1 MQHQEA
7 VNMLS
12 VPGQF
17 ESGRQLWADLGCGT
31 GTFTLALAH
40 HLSPGSKIV
49 AVDKKKKVLREIP
62 AKFKQV
68 QIEKKVANF
77 KKNSF
82 QFKNMDG
89 ILLANSLHYVRK
101 KEAFIIKLK
110 EALKPYGVLIIVE
123 YDTNIFNPWVPF
135 PISFERLEKT
145 FKKAG
150 FTSIEKIGEM
160 PSRYN
165 RSNLYS
171 AIIQ

>member
-1 MQHQEA
+1 MKHSEA
-7 VNMLS
+7 IDLLS
-12 VPGQF
+12 LPGQF
-17 ESGRQLWADLGCGT
+17 SNKEQLWADLGCGT

-40 HLSPGSKIV
+40 HLSPGSKII
-49 AVDKKKKVLREIP
+49 AVDKKKKVLKEIP
-62 AKFKQV
+62 GNFKKV

-77 KKNSF
+77 KKNDF
-82 QFKNMDG
+82 QINNMDG
-89 ILLANSLHYVRK
+89 ILLANSLHFVRK
-101 KEAFIIKLK
+101 KYAVIAKLK
-110 EALKPYGVLIIVE
+110 EALKPNGALLIVE

-135 PISFERLEKT
+135 PISFKRLKKA

-150 FTSIEKIGEM
+150 FSSIKKIGEM

>member
-1 MQHQEA
+1 
-7 VNMLS
+7 MLS
-12 VPGQF
+12 APGQF
-17 ESGRQLWADLGCGT
+17 TNNMQLWADLGCGT

-40 HLSPGSKIV
+40 HLSPGSKII

-82 QFKNMDG
+82 GLTNMDG

-101 KEAFIIKLK
+101 KEAFITKLRD
-110 EALKPYGVLIIVE
+110 ALKPEGALLIVE

-135 PISFERLEKT
+135 PISFKRLGKT
-145 FKKAG
+145 IKKAS

-171 AIIQ
+171 AIIR

>member
-1 MQHQEA
+1 
-7 VNMLS
+7 MLTA
-12 VPGQF
+12 PRQF
-17 ESGRQLWADLGCGT
+17 SNNKQVWADLGCGT

-40 HLSPGSKIV
+40 YLSPGSKII
-49 AVDKKKKVLREIP
+49 AIDKKKKVLKEIP
-62 AKFKQV
+62 ENFKHV

-82 QFKNMDG
+82 PLKNMDG

-101 KEAFIIKLK
+101 KEAFITKLK
-110 EALKPYGVLIIVE
+110 EALKPDGALLIVE

-135 PISFERLEKT
+135 PISFKRLVKT
-145 FKKAG
+145 FKEAG